1 MPIKIRGIRNMLTGK
16 EKRFL
21 RSLANTMEPIVQVGK
36 AGVNESVLFSLQE
49 ALQARELVKV
59 SVLKNCLDEVQDV
72 AQELVLQSQSEL
84 VQVIGR
90 NVLLYRPN
98 PKKPV
103 IELPKK

>member
-59 SVLKNCLDEVQDV
+59 RVLKNCLDEVQDV
-72 AQELVLQSQSEL
+72 AQELALESQSEL
-84 VQVIGR
+84 VQTIGR

-98 PKKPV
+98 PENPV
-103 IELPKK
+103 IELPTK

>member
-1 MPIKIRGIRNMLTGK
+1 MDNMLTGK

-36 AGVNESVLFSLQE
+36 GCVNESVLFSLNE
-49 ALQARELVKV
+49 ALEARELVKV
-59 SVLKNCLDEVQDV
+59 RVLKNCLEEVGDV
-72 AQELVLQSQSEL
+72 AQALAEQSKAEL

-90 NVLLYRPN
+90 NVLLYRRH

-103 IELPKK
+103 IELPKQ

>member
-1 MPIKIRGIRNMLTGK
+1 MLTGK

-59 SVLKNCLDEVQDV
+59 RVLKNCLDEVQDV

-90 NVLLYRPN
+90 NVLLYRKKK
-98 PKKPV
+98 KKPV

>member
-1 MPIKIRGIRNMLTGK
+1 MLNGK

-21 RSLANTMEPIVQVGK
+21 RSMANTLEPIVQVGK
-36 AGVNESVLFSLQE
+36 GSVTENVLFSLNE
-49 ALQARELVKV
+49 ALEARELVKIR
-59 SVLKNCLDEVQDV
+59 VLKNCLDEVSDV
-72 AQELVLQSQSEL
+72 AEELAAQSKAEL

-90 NVLLYRPN
+90 NVVLYRRH